1 MKEISIGIISY
12 NEEKNIITL
21 LNSIKS
27 QNIPAPFLLK
37 EIVISDDS
45 SDVTPDLIRDFI
57 KANPNMSIRLFHS
70 ETRRGAALGWNE
82 IFRESSGDILVLYD
96 ADIRLEKNCT
106 FNLVKSI
113 SGKDIG
119 LCASNPQPIK
129 YSNIY
134 GRATTFISNWLRK
147 IRRSNL
153 TRYTVM
159 GRGLAIRNDL
169 AKKIIIPEDI
179 IAIDLFLQNK
189 LIELDEKIWYNDDA
203 KVFFKSP
210 STLYDFSSQVLRA
223 RSGHRQISFYK
234 GEELPASANLKATV
248 GCFLKDPV
256 GGLSTIY
263 CYMFIP
269 YYEMRYSK
277 KISSAKW
284 YVAKST
290 KR

>member
-1 MKEISIGIISY
+1 MKEISIGIICY
-12 NEEKNIITL
+12 NEEKNIIAL

-45 SDVTPDLIRDFI
+45 SDDTPDLIRDFI
-57 KANPNMSIRLFHS
+57 KANPNISIRLFHS
-70 ETRRGAALGWNE
+70 ETRRGAASGWNE

-106 FNLVKSI
+106 FSLVKSI
-113 SGKDIG
+113 YGKDIG

-189 LIELDEKIWYNDDA
+189 LIELNENIWYNDDA

-248 GCFLKDPV
+248 SCFLKDPV

>member
-12 NEEKNIITL
+12 NEEKNIIAL

-27 QNIPAPFLLK
+27 QNIPVPFLLK
-37 EIVISDDS
+37 EIIISDDS
-45 SDVTPDLIRDFI
+45 SDGTPDLIRDFTI
-57 KANPNMSIRLFHS
+57 ANRNLSIRLFHS
-70 ETRRGAALGWNE
+70 ETRRGAASGWNE

-106 FNLVKSI
+106 CNLVKSI
-113 SGKDIG
+113 SGKGIG

-134 GRATTFISNWLRK
+134 GRATKFISNWLRK
-147 IRRSNL
+147 IRRSTL
-153 TRYTVM
+153 SRYTVM

-169 AKKIIIPEDI
+169 AKKIIIPEDL

-210 STLYDFSSQVLRA
+210 STLYDFLSQVLRA
-223 RSGHRQISFYK
+223 EIWSQTDLFLQGRRTVNKREFKSNYWLFFKGSGWWI
-234 GEELPASANLKATV
+234 
-248 GCFLKDPV
+248 
-256 GGLSTIY
+256 IY
-263 CYMFIP
+263 HLLLH
-269 YYEMRYSK
+269 
-277 KISSAKW
+277 
-284 YVAKST
+284 VHT
-290 KR
+290 LL

>member
-70 ETRRGAALGWNE
+70 ETRRGAASGWNE

-106 FNLVKSI
+106 FNLVKSV

-134 GRATTFISNWLRK
+134 GRATKFISNWLRK
-147 IRRSNL
+147 IRRTRL

-169 AKKIIIPEDI
+169 AKKIIIPGDM

-203 KVFFKSP
+203 RVFFKSP

-223 RSGHRQISFYK
+223 RSGHRQIPFYK
-234 GEELPASANLKATV
+234 GEELPTSVNLKATID
-248 GCFLKDPV
+248 CFLKDPV
-256 GGLSTIY
+256 GGLSTIC

-284 YVAKST
+284 YVAIST

>member
-57 KANPNMSIRLFHS
+57 NANPNMSIRLFHS
-70 ETRRGAALGWNE
+70 ETRRGAASGWNE

-248 GCFLKDPV
+248 ACFLKDPV